1 MLALSLVLCAA
12 LPASAGVSVQLARLL
27 PMLPVISPDAHAQRV
42 LQFDA
47 AVAPAQLTWVPRSDL
62 FTGMVERQRSVDRL
76 SFLLGQTQWTWTE
89 GGSPEQLQPD
99 SMAEAHSVSS
109 PAELTCIGGQ
119 QVYRR
124 DVDSGDLTVT
134 ASVPGLIVRE
144 AVALSGNRLLLAA
157 KDGRLLLL
165 EQDDGQEGLGGIGS
179 RPPEWQLIELAS
191 GLGEV
196 GGMCVSSNERA
207 LYLSVACGVLR
218 APMLEGRLEATPVPF
233 ASTAPLMA
241 GALAT
246 DVQQNLYVCTEE
258 GVKVFDDLADE
269 LLSISTPSAASGI
282 CFGCFGGSTFST
294 LFVGSGDSIWA
305 LPTQVQGAEASRS
318 FKFLKN
324 IEKQVQAQRHD
335 NW

>member
-1 MLALSLVLCAA
+1 MAVLSLLCSALSATA
-12 LPASAGVSVQLARLL
+12 EVSVRLARLL
-27 PMLPVISPDAHAQRV
+27 PMMPVVSPDARAQRV

-47 AVAPAQLTWVPRSDL
+47 AVAPAQLAWVPRSDF
-62 FTGMVERQRSVDRL
+62 FTGMVGRQRSVDRL
-76 SFLLGQTQWTWTE
+76 SFLLGDAQWAWTE
-89 GGSPEQLQPD
+89 GGSPEQLQPN
-99 SMAEAHSVSS
+99 SMVEAHSVSS
-109 PAELTCIGGQ
+109 PAELTCFGGQ
-119 QVYRR
+119 QVYSR
-124 DVDSGDLTVT
+124 DVDSGGVTVT
-134 ASVPGLIVRE
+134 VSLPDLCVHE

-157 KDGRLLLL
+157 TDGRLLLL

-191 GLGEV
+191 GLENV

-207 LYLSVACGVLR
+207 LYLSVGCGVLR
-218 APMLEGRLEATPVPF
+218 APMVEGRLEATPAPF
-233 ASTAPLMA
+233 ASTVPLPA

-258 GVKVFDDLADE
+258 GVKVFDDVADE
-269 LLSISTPSAASGI
+269 LLSISTPSAASGV
-282 CFGCFGGSTFST
+282 CFGCFGGSTLST

-305 LPTQVQGAEASRS
+305 VPTQVQGAEASRS

-335 NW
+335 GW